1 MPRSCTYTGSGTEAT
16 YYALRIAR
24 AYTRRNKVLKFEG
37 AWHGMHDYGL
47 WGTVPSRASDYPRA
61 LPDSVGVPDETGTTV
76 LVSPFN
82 ETDAAVAMIERHA
95 GDLAA
100 VIVEPLQRVLRPEP
114 GFLEALREATRRH
127 GIVLIF
133 DEIVT
138 GFRIAWGGAQ
148 QAYGVVPDLAC
159 YGKAISGGFPLAAIA
174 GSRDVMSVLDA
185 RARPRAEVVW
195 ATNTLNGN
203 PVCAAAG
210 LAALDVLGGAGI
222 YDHLARI
229 GARLREGLVA
239 AGTRHGFAVQAPGE
253 DAVFGLRFTAR
264 RPLRTWMDLTTA
276 DKDLGWRF
284 AMALL
289 ARGLLVNPN
298 EKFYLSITHT
308 DADVD
313 HTLEVA
319 DDAFAALARG
329 CALSRV
335 VEAPDDAGS
344 ARAATVARAGT
355 GQRHEAHRQHDGAR
369 QRAIGVLANQ
379 QQVLSERARVDRDDH
394 APARLQLRD
403 QRLGNVRRCGGDDD
417 RVERRAL
424 RPAGVAVADA
434 HHDVAV
440 AVRGE
445 PPLGLATERLDD
457 LDRADRPDELGE
469 HGGLVPGARADLE
482 DHVAGLRLDQVG
494 GQRHDVRLRD
504 RLPLPDRQRTVLV
517 GPVHE
522 RGRDEPMARHPAQRR
537 HHRRR
542 QRLTS
547 GLARGIARHP
557 GDGLDHAAARL
568 RVGTLVALRG
578 RGRGQ
583 GKQDRGGQPPSPAPH
598 ATRPASS

>member
-1 MPRSCTYTGSGTEAT
+1 MHPDRQQALLDDAGRYLAGGGLGLFVMPPEHNLVIARGEGARVWDVAGREYLDYHLGSGPALLGHAHPAVTAAVSAQLPRGTTYYFLNEPEIELAKRLVAAIPCAEVVHYTGSGTEAT
-16 YYALRIAR
+16 YYALRVAR
-24 AYTRRNKVLKFEG
+24 AYTRRSKVLKFEG

-61 LPDSVGVPDETGTTV
+61 LPDSVGVPDETGATV

-222 YDHLARI
+222 YDHLART

-253 DAVFGLRFTAR
+253 DAVFGLRFTGR

-298 EKFYLSITHT
+298 EKYYLSIMHT
-308 DADVD
+308 DADVE

-319 DDAFAALARG
+319 DDAFGALARG
-329 CALSRV
+329 SR
-335 VEAPDDAGS
+335 
-344 ARAATVARAGT
+344 
-355 GQRHEAHRQHDGAR
+355 
-369 QRAIGVLANQ
+369 
-379 QQVLSERARVDRDDH
+379 
-394 APARLQLRD
+394 
-403 QRLGNVRRCGGDDD
+403 
-417 RVERRAL
+417 
-424 RPAGVAVADA
+424 
-434 HHDVAV
+434 
-440 AVRGE
+440 
-445 PPLGLATERLDD
+445 
-457 LDRADRPDELGE
+457 
-469 HGGLVPGARADLE
+469 
-482 DHVAGLRLDQVG
+482 
-494 GQRHDVRLRD
+494 
-504 RLPLPDRQRTVLV
+504 
-517 GPVHE
+517 
-522 RGRDEPMARHPAQRR
+522 
-537 HHRRR
+537 
-542 QRLTS
+542 
-547 GLARGIARHP
+547 
-557 GDGLDHAAARL
+557 
-568 RVGTLVALRG
+568 
-578 RGRGQ
+578 
-583 GKQDRGGQPPSPAPH
+583 
-598 ATRPASS
+598 